1 VIAAEARS
9 KGDLEPAFNSLRAAG
24 VRLAIV
30 LRDNMFVSDQGT
42 RPGSAANSARPCRRG
57 NRVKRRE
64 LITLVGGAMAWPL
77 AARAQQGERMRRI
90 GVLMS
95 LAETD
100 PEAQA
105 RVAAFRKGLQTL
117 GWAEGRNVRIDI
129 RWAASDA
136 ALMQRF
142 AKELI
147 ALQPDLILSHNTP
160 TTASLLQ
167 QTRTIPIVFVIRF
180 RSSRQRFRCELS
192 ATGRQRHRFHQ
203 YRADDGRQVA
213 GAAQGDCAERC
224 PGRVAVQPGNRALC
238 GILPRPPQ
246 SRRRLLRSGGDRR
259 TCSRQVRAN
268 ILVLAIALVLC
279 ASSSNA
285 QQPGKVFRV
294 GILALPPANTM
305 QQRLGVF
312 REALR
317 DLGYEEGRNLIVES
331 RFADGVYDR
340 LPVLA
345 GELARL
351 KVDVFLTPG
360 EPVLLAAKEK
370 GENIPIVAV
379 TCDPLEKLLGSL
391 RRPGGNATGFSCV
404 SADLVGKRFSL
415 LKSLLPRM
423 ERVAVFYNKR
433 DNHELEFKDADA
445 VAQSLGIGLVHF
457 PVGSPADFE
466 PAFKRIIEEK
476 CDALYIVASTFA
488 NAHWE
493 KLAQLALDYR
503 LPAMY
508 GFREFA
514 YFGGLISY
522 GANLSDGWRRAAAF
536 VDKILKGSRPSDL
549 PVEQPTRFEL
559 IINARTAKALGLDVP
574 PTLIA
579 LADEVIE

>member
-1 VIAAEARS
+1 
-9 KGDLEPAFNSLRAAG
+9 
-24 VRLAIV
+24 
-30 LRDNMFVSDQGT
+30 
-42 RPGSAANSARPCRRG
+42 
-57 NRVKRRE
+57 
-64 LITLVGGAMAWPL
+64 
-77 AARAQQGERMRRI
+77 
-90 GVLMS
+90 
-95 LAETD
+95 
-100 PEAQA
+100 
-105 RVAAFRKGLQTL
+105 
-117 GWAEGRNVRIDI
+117 
-129 RWAASDA
+129 
-136 ALMQRF
+136 
-142 AKELI
+142 
-147 ALQPDLILSHNTP
+147 
-160 TTASLLQ
+160 
-167 QTRTIPIVFVIRF
+167 
-180 RSSRQRFRCELS
+180 
-192 ATGRQRHRFHQ
+192 
-203 YRADDGRQVA
+203 
-213 GAAQGDCAERC
+213 
-224 PGRVAVQPGNRALC
+224 
-238 GILPRPPQ
+238 LPH
-246 SRRRLLRSGGDRR
+246 
-259 TCSRQVRAN
+259 
-268 ILVLAIALVLC
+268 I
-279 ASSSNA
+279 
-285 QQPGKVFRV
+285 
-294 GILALPPANTM
+294 
-305 QQRLGVF
+305 
-312 REALR
+312 
-317 DLGYEEGRNLIVES
+317 LGYEEGRNLIVES

-415 LKSLLPRM
+415 LKSLLPRR
-423 ERVAVFYNKR
+423 ERVAFL
-433 DNHELEFKDADA
+433 DNHGLEFKDADA

-549 PVEQPTRFEL
+549 PVEQPNSL
-559 IINARTAKALGLDVP
+559 
-574 PTLIA
+574 
-579 LADEVIE
+579 

>member
-1 VIAAEARS
+1 MTMKRLAHFFV
-9 KGDLEPAFNSLRAAG
+9 
-24 VRLAIV
+24 LAIV
-30 LRDNMFVSDQGT
+30 
-42 RPGSAANSARPCRRG
+42 
-57 NRVKRRE
+57 
-64 LITLVGGAMAWPL
+64 
-77 AARAQQGERMRRI
+77 
-90 GVLMS
+90 
-95 LAETD
+95 
-100 PEAQA
+100 
-105 RVAAFRKGLQTL
+105 
-117 GWAEGRNVRIDI
+117 
-129 RWAASDA
+129 
-136 ALMQRF
+136 
-142 AKELI
+142 
-147 ALQPDLILSHNTP
+147 
-160 TTASLLQ
+160 
-167 QTRTIPIVFVIRF
+167 IVFCPC
-180 RSSRQRFRCELS
+180 SS
-192 ATGRQRHRFHQ
+192 
-203 YRADDGRQVA
+203 D
-213 GAAQGDCAERC
+213 
-224 PGRVAVQPGNRALC
+224 
-238 GILPRPPQ
+238 
-246 SRRRLLRSGGDRR
+246 
-259 TCSRQVRAN
+259 
-268 ILVLAIALVLC
+268 
-279 ASSSNA
+279 A

-305 QQRLGVF
+305 QQRLGAF

-370 GENIPIVAV
+370 GENIPIVVV
-379 TCDPLEKLLGSL
+379 TCDPIEKLLGSL

-415 LKSLLPRM
+415 LKSLLPQT
-423 ERVAVFYNKR
+423 ERVAVLYNKR

-445 VAQSLGIGLVHF
+445 AAPSLGIGLVHF
-457 PVGSPADFE
+457 PVGSPDDFE
-466 PAFKRIIEEK
+466 PAFKRMIEEK
-476 CDALYIVASTFA
+476 LDAVYIVASTFA

-514 YFGGLISY
+514 YFGGLLSY
-522 GANLSDGWRRAAAF
+522 GANLSDGYRRAAAF

-559 IINARTAKALGLDVP
+559 VINARTAKALGVDVP
-574 PTLIA
+574 STLRA

>member
-1 VIAAEARS
+1 MR
-9 KGDLEPAFNSLRAAG
+9 
-24 VRLAIV
+24 RLANI
-30 LRDNMFVSDQGT
+30 
-42 RPGSAANSARPCRRG
+42 
-57 NRVKRRE
+57 
-64 LITLVGGAMAWPL
+64 
-77 AARAQQGERMRRI
+77 
-90 GVLMS
+90 
-95 LAETD
+95 
-100 PEAQA
+100 
-105 RVAAFRKGLQTL
+105 
-117 GWAEGRNVRIDI
+117 
-129 RWAASDA
+129 
-136 ALMQRF
+136 
-142 AKELI
+142 
-147 ALQPDLILSHNTP
+147 
-160 TTASLLQ
+160 
-167 QTRTIPIVFVIRF
+167 IVF
-180 RSSRQRFRCELS
+180 
-192 ATGRQRHRFHQ
+192 
-203 YRADDGRQVA
+203 
-213 GAAQGDCAERC
+213 
-224 PGRVAVQPGNRALC
+224 
-238 GILPRPPQ
+238 
-246 SRRRLLRSGGDRR
+246 
-259 TCSRQVRAN
+259 
-268 ILVLAIALVLC
+268 AIALVLC

-351 KVDVFLTPG
+351 KIDVFLTPG

-415 LKSLLPRM
+415 LKSLLPRT

-445 VAQSLGIGLVHF
+445 AAQSLGISLVHF

-476 CDALYIVASTFA
+476 CDALYIVASAFA

-559 IINARTAKALGLDVP
+559 IINARTATALGVDVP
-574 PTLIA
+574 PTLLA

>member
-1 VIAAEARS
+1 
-9 KGDLEPAFNSLRAAG
+9 
-24 VRLAIV
+24 
-30 LRDNMFVSDQGT
+30 
-42 RPGSAANSARPCRRG
+42 
-57 NRVKRRE
+57 
-64 LITLVGGAMAWPL
+64 
-77 AARAQQGERMRRI
+77 MRR
-90 GVLMS
+90 L
-95 LAETD
+95 
-100 PEAQA
+100 
-105 RVAAFRKGLQTL
+105 
-117 GWAEGRNVRIDI
+117 
-129 RWAASDA
+129 
-136 ALMQRF
+136 
-142 AKELI
+142 
-147 ALQPDLILSHNTP
+147 
-160 TTASLLQ
+160 
-167 QTRTIPIVFVIRF
+167 
-180 RSSRQRFRCELS
+180 
-192 ATGRQRHRFHQ
+192 
-203 YRADDGRQVA
+203 
-213 GAAQGDCAERC
+213 
-224 PGRVAVQPGNRALC
+224 
-238 GILPRPPQ
+238 
-246 SRRRLLRSGGDRR
+246 
-259 TCSRQVRAN
+259 AN
-268 ILVLAIALVLC
+268 ILVFAIALVLC

-294 GILALPPANTM
+294 GILALAPANTM
-305 QQRLGVF
+305 QHRLGVF
-312 REALR
+312 RETLR
-317 DLGYEEGRNLIVES
+317 DLGYEEGRNLIIES

-379 TCDPLEKLLGSL
+379 TCGPLEKLLGSL
-391 RRPGGNATGFSCV
+391 RRPSGNATGFSCV

-415 LKSLLPRM
+415 LKSLLPRT
-423 ERVAVFYNKR
+423 ERVAVLYNKR

-445 VAQSLGIGLVHF
+445 AAQSLGIGLVHF

-476 CDALYIVASTFA
+476 CDALYIVASAFA

-514 YFGGLISY
+514 YFGGLMSY
-522 GANLSDGWRRAAAF
+522 GANLSDGWRRAAAY

-549 PVEQPTRFEL
+549 PVERPTRFEL

-579 LADEVIE
+579 LADEVID

>member
-1 VIAAEARS
+1 
-9 KGDLEPAFNSLRAAG
+9 
-24 VRLAIV
+24 
-30 LRDNMFVSDQGT
+30 
-42 RPGSAANSARPCRRG
+42 
-57 NRVKRRE
+57 
-64 LITLVGGAMAWPL
+64 
-77 AARAQQGERMRRI
+77 MRR
-90 GVLMS
+90 L
-95 LAETD
+95 
-100 PEAQA
+100 
-105 RVAAFRKGLQTL
+105 
-117 GWAEGRNVRIDI
+117 
-129 RWAASDA
+129 
-136 ALMQRF
+136 
-142 AKELI
+142 
-147 ALQPDLILSHNTP
+147 
-160 TTASLLQ
+160 
-167 QTRTIPIVFVIRF
+167 
-180 RSSRQRFRCELS
+180 
-192 ATGRQRHRFHQ
+192 
-203 YRADDGRQVA
+203 
-213 GAAQGDCAERC
+213 
-224 PGRVAVQPGNRALC
+224 
-238 GILPRPPQ
+238 
-246 SRRRLLRSGGDRR
+246 
-259 TCSRQVRAN
+259 AN
-268 ILVLAIALVLC
+268 ILVFTIALVLC

-305 QQRLGVF
+305 QHRLGAF

-360 EPVLLAAKEK
+360 ETVLLAAKEK
-370 GENIPIVAV
+370 GENIPIVVV

-415 LKSLLPRM
+415 LKSLLPRT
-423 ERVAVFYNKR
+423 ERVAIFYNKR
-433 DNHELEFKDADA
+433 DNHELEFKDADDA
-445 VAQSLGIGLVHF
+445 AQSLGIGLVHF